1 MFTVRL
7 LSIGAMILLA
17 GCAHGPVDESADFAP
32 VNYRDVCLLENSA
45 VRSTRLVDA
54 IESGFRAAGAR
65 VVRQPAGAGPDAC
78 PFTVTYEAT
87 VEGNV
92 VRSIFYQT
100 FEHGIPRREAR
111 GTAPKGRALTVSAVE
126 SYSKELIERLAAGAA
141 PKDKKEPAA
150 FMKRPNWAE

>member
-54 IESGFRAAGAR
+54 IESGFRAAKLALVKHRVQVGVFGA
-65 VVRQPAGAGPDAC
+65 
-78 PFTVTYEAT
+78 
-87 VEGNV
+87 
-92 VRSIFYQT
+92 VRSDTLAIFKQFFDVDILCYVVSEISCLIGT
-100 FEHGIPRREAR
+100 DNNSIIGI
-111 GTAPKGRALTVSAVE
+111 
-126 SYSKELIERLAAGAA
+126 
-141 PKDKKEPAA
+141 
-150 FMKRPNWAE
+150 